1 MNQGKFQALAQRLG
15 QRREKNLRE
24 RRPLPHYEPAF
35 HELEVEIEDV
45 RPSKQLSLTF
55 EELNP
60 VLEVYQRF
68 DSRAR
73 EIEWSVYSGSGEF
86 LLQFGCRL
94 EAGIYE
100 VHSIHAELFQD
111 REEMRGYLE
120 ELNHRLARLYPSLE
134 LLRGSDN
141 QPLLQKRG

>member
-1 MNQGKFQALAQRLG
+1 MNQGKFQALADRLG

-24 RRPLPHYEPAF
+24 RRPMPHYEPIF
-35 HELEVEIEDV
+35 RDFDVEEV

-73 EIEWSVYSGSGEF
+73 EIEWSVYGGNGEF

-94 EAGIYE
+94 DGGVYE
-100 VHSIHAELFQD
+100 IHSIHPELLQS

-120 ELNHRLARLYPSLE
+120 ELNRRLATLYPALE
-134 LLRGSDN
+134 LLQDRDGK
-141 QPLLQKRG
+141 PLLQKRG

>member
-24 RRPLPHYEPAF
+24 RRPMPHYEPIF
-35 HELEVEIEDV
+35 RDLKVEEV

-73 EIEWSVYSGSGEF
+73 EIEWSVYGGSGQF

-94 EAGIYE
+94 ETGIYE
-100 VHSIHAELFQD
+100 IHSLHPELLGGG
-111 REEMRGYLE
+111 EEMSAYLE
-120 ELNHRLARLYPSLE
+120 ELNHRLATLYPALE
-134 LLRGSDN
+134 LLRGKDGE
-141 QPLLQKRG
+141 PLLQKRG